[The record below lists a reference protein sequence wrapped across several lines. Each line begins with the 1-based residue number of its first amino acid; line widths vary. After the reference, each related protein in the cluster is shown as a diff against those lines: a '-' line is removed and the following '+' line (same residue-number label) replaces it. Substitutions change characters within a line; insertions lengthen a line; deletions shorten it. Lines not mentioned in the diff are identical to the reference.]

1 MKRLNP
7 ENLGTQSLTDARLDA
22 IFAAVRH
29 CSKSALSTRIHLI
42 VRLLSTHEDC
52 SIITAVN
59 HMEWLIEKLRLFSRK
74 PHGEVYER
82 ARTHILMAW
91 RQVMRGE
98 YDEACK
104 HLRLAVG
111 CCHDMA

>member
-7 ENLGTQSLTDARLDA
+7 ENLGAQGLADARLDA

-29 CSKSALSTRIHLI
+29 CSKSALSARIHLI
-42 VRLLSTHEDC
+42 VRLLATHEDS

-74 PHGEVYER
+74 PRGEVYGR
-82 ARTHILMAW
+82 TRTHILTAW
-91 RQVMRGE
+91 RHVMRGD
-98 YDEACK
+98 YDQACR
-104 HLRLAVG
+104 HLRLAVD